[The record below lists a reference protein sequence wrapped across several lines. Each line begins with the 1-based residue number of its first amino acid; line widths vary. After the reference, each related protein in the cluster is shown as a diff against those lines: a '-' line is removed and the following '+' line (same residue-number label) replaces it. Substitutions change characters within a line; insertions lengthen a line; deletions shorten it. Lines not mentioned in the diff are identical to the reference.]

1 MLNTLQKWYGKR
13 VIGSI
18 VVLLLLTLMLAA
30 CGTPQSGTTPSNFQ
44 RPATTPTPATSV
56 TGTSTPALATPV
68 PTTGVVATP
77 ATQNS
82 PSSGP
87 DIILTPTPAPGG
99 GQQVTFPDR
108 VLVIGQT
115 SQLASVGSSTPVSVA
130 LTVKNTGAKTIPNEA
145 AFFQL
150 VGSEGDIFGY
160 QSSVTS
166 GFLGPIVPRSSHAGT
181 IVFLVPTA
189 AMSGGLR
196 LLYRSEIDTETVFVA
211 LQFS

>member
-1 MLNTLQKWYGKR
+1 MLNTLQRWYGKR
-13 VIGSI
+13 VIASMA
-18 VVLLLLTLMLAA
+18 VLLLLAFAVAA
-30 CGTPQSGTTPSNFQ
+30 CGSSGGTTPVKVAGNQ
-44 RPATTPTPATSV
+44 PTVTPTTDTP
-56 TGTSTPALATPV
+56 TSTVVATAV
-68 PTTGVVATP
+68 PTTGAVATP
-77 ATQNS
+77 ASQNS

-87 DIILTPTPAPGG
+87 NIILTPTPAPGG
-99 GQQVTFPDR
+99 GQEVTFPDR
-108 VLVIGQT
+108 VLVIGQV
-115 SQLASVGSSTPVSVA
+115 SKLASVGSSTPVSVA

-160 QSSVTS
+160 QSSVTA
-166 GFLGPIVPRSSHAGT
+166 GFLGPIAPQSSHAGT
-181 IVFLVPTA
+181 IVFPVPTA